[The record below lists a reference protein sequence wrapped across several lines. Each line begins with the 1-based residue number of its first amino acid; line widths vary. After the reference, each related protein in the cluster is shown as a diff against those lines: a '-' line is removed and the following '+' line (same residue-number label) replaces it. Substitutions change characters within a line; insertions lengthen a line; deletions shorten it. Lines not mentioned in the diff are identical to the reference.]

1 MTGRRQGIFE
11 ERIWGLVVM
20 GAVTSLSWLLTA
32 AVTAL
37 DVLWW
42 HKGVWVAFAAVSLFL
57 ACVAIPVLAMEARAA
72 KPETA
77 PEQEI

>member
-1 MTGRRQGIFE
+1 MSRQQAIFDQ
-11 ERIWGLVVM
+11 RIWGLIVM

-42 HKGVWVAFAAVSLFL
+42 HKGIWVPFAAVSGLF
-57 ACVAIPVLAMEARAA
+57 AFVAIPVLAMEARAA

-77 PEQEI
+77 PEKEI